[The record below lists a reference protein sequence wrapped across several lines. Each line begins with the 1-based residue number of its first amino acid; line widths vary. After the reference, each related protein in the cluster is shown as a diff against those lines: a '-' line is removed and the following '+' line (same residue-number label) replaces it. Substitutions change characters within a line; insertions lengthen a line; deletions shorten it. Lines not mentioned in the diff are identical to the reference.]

1 MMKVWISNHPEPD
14 FNTNISADDWAN
26 SDYREG
32 IRDCFVT
39 GDWEQPEEGADFEVR
54 FTKE

>member
-1 MMKVWISNHPEPD
+1 MMKVWISNHSEPD
-14 FNTNISADDWAN
+14 FNTNISADDWAD